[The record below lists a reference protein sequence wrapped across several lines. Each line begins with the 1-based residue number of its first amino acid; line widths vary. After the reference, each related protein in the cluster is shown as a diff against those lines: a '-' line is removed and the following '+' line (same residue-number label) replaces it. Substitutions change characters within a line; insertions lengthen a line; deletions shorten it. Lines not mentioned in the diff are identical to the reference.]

1 MTIALASSLSIGCS
15 VKVAHSYT
23 LQTPGIIRLITFF
36 YIGSVNYNQIYQTG
50 AYVIEN
56 LSLDNFTQVDL
67 HYMHLRTVPGS
78 LGRKPAV
85 WFGVSEIFL
94 GA

>member
-1 MTIALASSLSIGCS
+1 M
-15 VKVAHSYT
+15 KVAHSYT
-23 LQTPGIIRLITFF
+23 LQTPGTIRLITLF

-50 AYVIEN
+50 VYVIEN
-56 LSLDNFTQVDL
+56 LSLDNFRQVDL
-67 HYMHLRTVPGS
+67 HYTHLRSVPGS
-78 LGRKPAV
+78 LGGKPAV

>member
-1 MTIALASSLSIGCS
+1 M
-15 VKVAHSYT
+15 KVAHSYT
-23 LQTPGIIRLITFF
+23 LQIPGTIRLITLF

-50 AYVIEN
+50 VYVIEN
-56 LSLDNFTQVDL
+56 LSLDNFRQVDL
-67 HYMHLRTVPGS
+67 HYAHLRSVPVLFGT
-78 LGRKPAV
+78 KPAV

>member
-1 MTIALASSLSIGCS
+1 M
-15 VKVAHSYT
+15 KVAHSYT
-23 LQTPGIIRLITFF
+23 LQTPGIIRLITLV
-36 YIGSVNYNQIYQTG
+36 YIESVNYNQIYQTG
-50 AYVIEN
+50 VYVIEN
-56 LSLDNFTQVDL
+56 LSLDNFRQVDL
-67 HYMHLRTVPGS
+67 HYTHSRSVPGS